1 MRSGHRYGCGACP
14 APYCV
19 LWRMPST
26 AYCFT
31 LTVCCVWHVS
41 LQGETSKKAQP
52 ADHTFKVGDAVGI
65 AHMYRP
71 RRGSRNPY
79 WPGRVAMCYPKG
91 HRSGFDYKITYDDFD
106 DDKHA
111 SVWVAQLCS
120 FTG

>member
-14 APYCV
+14 APHCV

-52 ADHTFKVGDAVGI
+52 ADQQNHWPAVLVG
-65 AHMYRP
+65 R
-71 RRGSRNPY
+71 
-79 WPGRVAMCYPKG
+79 WW
-91 HRSGFDYKITYDDFD
+91 RSGRA
-106 DDKHA
+106 KHGA
-111 SVWVAQLCS
+111 YVWYFGRIDIWA
-120 FTG
+120 

>member
-41 LQGETSKKAQP
+41 LQGETSEKAQP
-52 ADHTFKVGDAVGI
+52 APADNTFKVGDAVGI
-65 AHMYRP
+65 EILGSGHLGSVPPAHE
-71 RRGSRNPY
+71 SRY
-79 WPGRVAMCYPKG
+79 LRVATKDLF
-91 HRSGFDYKITYDDFD
+91 S
-106 DDKHA
+106 
-111 SVWVAQLCS
+111 
-120 FTG
+120 